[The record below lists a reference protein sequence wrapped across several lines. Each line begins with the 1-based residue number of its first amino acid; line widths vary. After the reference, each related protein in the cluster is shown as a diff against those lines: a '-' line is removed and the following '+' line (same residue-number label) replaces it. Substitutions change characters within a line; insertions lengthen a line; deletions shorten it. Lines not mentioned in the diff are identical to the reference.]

1 MSLMKAA
8 TQAMPQRRRAL
19 VVDDSRQMLD
29 VLCEMIVDE
38 GYDITRAPDG
48 AAALKALSSG
58 HFELVITDL
67 HMGQVSGVDILRRAK
82 ELCPATVVIIVTG
95 NACIDPALDAV
106 RYGVDGYLLKPF
118 TMADLLESI
127 SHCFHKRSLMNT
139 IK

>member
-1 MSLMKAA
+1 MVVMMTAP
-8 TQAMPQRRRAL
+8 QAMQQHRRAL
-19 VVDDSRQMLD
+19 VVDDSPRMLD

-95 NACIDPALDAV
+95 NASIAPAIDAV

-127 SHCFHKRSLMNT
+127 SHCFHKRSLM
-139 IK
+139 KL